1 MSNGNLK
8 ELAYIMRPES
18 DNISDEE
25 IDKKVD
31 EMLAQSDKNTE
42 AFCLSLR
49 FQLGDFGSAINYDA
63 DVIRE
68 AKRMAVEE
76 YRKYLDLK
84 VKI

>member
-1 MSNGNLK
+1 MFNENLK
-8 ELAYIMRPES
+8 ALAYIMSSES
-18 DNISDEE
+18 DNIPNEE
-25 IDKKVD
+25 IDKKID
-31 EMLAQSDKNTE
+31 EMLRQSDKSTE

-49 FQLGDFGSAINYDA
+49 LQLGDFGAAINYDA

-84 VKI
+84 IKI

>member
-1 MSNGNLK
+1 
-8 ELAYIMRPES
+8 MRSES
-18 DNISDEE
+18 DNIPNEE

-42 AFCLSLR
+42 AFCLSLG
-49 FQLGDFGSAINYDA
+49 FQLGDFETAINYDA

-84 VKI
+84 IKI